1 MYLWQERV
9 EQLIRRELEAQK
21 ALWLNDFTRKEL
33 LGAAFTFSKKGLE
46 FHYHPYTV
54 GPDTQGSFRV
64 LLPMAEIRHLI
75 FPGGPMSR
83 LAKAK

>member
-9 EQLIRRELEAQK
+9 EQLIRRELKAQK
-21 ALWLNDFTRKEL
+21 AL

-54 GPDTQGSFRV
+54 GPYTQGSFRV